1 MGDWETSLPFFDKHN
16 AMAQV
21 KKFQTGGTLKINGK
35 DYTVDQLNEYMN
47 SGGFSS
53 QERAALAGTINAIA
67 QGASRTFDR
76 NANSISGED
85 VHSDFTDFYG
95 NDRKAEKNSGR
106 SRKWANRQARK
117 NSDYHIVNSALE
129 RLGGIE
135 DYYNKKSE
143 EKKSKDTSKIL
154 KKGSGYFQYDDETG
168 AYIDNATNYDYFDV
182 VDRAFRYLKDSD
194 KDSWD
199 TSVLTES
206 QLEWLNDWNNKH
218 AGYEE
223 GLKERIKQ
231 GKINDDDKILLSAF
245 GLSQE
250 EIESLEHKQQKLFT
264 EKGYDYNKYR
274 PYFEINDN
282 GQLVARKID
291 GKSVFSPFGGSGNYW
306 FNDSFAR
313 NNSQYD
319 FLKDHFLING
329 VLYKS
334 SDAENADSDLY
345 KYLHQSGGFY
355 DKNKVGDW
363 VGANELIRQH
373 WDSTPRSNYQLASE
387 SDVTSDFFKTNP
399 GYRWNSVTGAYEY
412 PLEAGQQLLEI
423 YDPSQDVDMFGHGV
437 TKFGVFDA
445 NGNLVKWID
454 NDPGVTPG
462 NLTGEAAKPLRGRT
476 IIRQPGSVYNN
487 MEVLHPEGS
496 PVGFFWDPQT
506 ERLIYNGDLLFAN
519 DTEGKGY
526 AFPKEIA
533 KVLMSNPNF
542 INNLL
547 TSGLLP
553 DFQRTLGSTINSQG
567 RDMWQ
572 FVTDTM
578 SERNWREL
586 GFSDD
591 QISLLMDYFDKLS
604 NHKYAGSRN
613 ATRGNR
619 LVDVYNPA
627 PISVQ
632 KLGGKIEYLRK
643 FQPGG
648 TVGTTKTQGF
658 TEYKL
663 SEPFKNHKNFSE
675 IGVDKISDFTASDW
689 LELGGLAGDLTGIA
703 LGFSGAPIASGVAG
717 AIGSTAGFA
726 ADINRDGLDWG
737 DVGNYGLNL
746 GLDLIS
752 AIPFAGSA
760 AQSVKAA
767 GKIRKAGKTILKVF
781 SNPWVVRSLAGMG
794 IGSAVKTSAEKII
807 NGEAWTM
814 RDVRNVIN
822 GLSGVMT
829 LKKTGLTGG
838 GTTKQDVGEINVKI
852 KGKDTKI
859 ALEEADLK
867 RIANGSKDDIDKT
880 LRQIIVEKYP
890 KISKSKSKI
899 KAKDIDFSP
908 AKVEEKLGLKFWKG
922 KQPTGEYD
930 FNITSKSVAPEFTA
944 EGLKNGEQSQEQ
956 LLHFLRSG
964 EWKTLDTN
972 GQIVDIGD
980 QLRAGRGTR
989 NKNLSNDVK
998 TAFKQASFVLPNMWG
1013 YQEDYVMPQSGYAA
1027 MPVFDPYSQYFKD
1040 GGKIQYAKCGKKI
1053 TKHKDTSTLPND
1065 PFSQMSLE
1073 LLGKNPITILDQQSE
1088 QPEQQTQSYPQ
1099 MIDIDNP
1106 SASISPIVS
1115 DAIKKQQRDQQAEI
1129 GAAARTDVN
1138 GGALR
1143 ANSTVNGISLTSAED
1158 AIKLPR
1164 VETTPKP
1171 QEVKTNQTTPVI
1183 QKTGGPKGTGSPKT
1197 GLGWNIAGNVAG
1209 SLGKAA
1215 SAWMGS
1221 KAQMDLAKQL
1231 QVPLQT
1237 TPIRSGF
1244 KYRDIGIDSAY
1255 DNAINQQQSFVR
1267 NYKSTDPS
1275 LNTAVGIQ
1283 AADKMSQLE
1292 LDRGLK
1298 KASAFQQQLNDHNTQ
1313 LRQQNLDDAV
1323 RADANAKLLAQKHNA
1338 ILQQKGAYIAQNQGI
1353 AQGVIGDIASIGK
1366 QAVAGKKALEAF
1378 DAKRSYNNKLS
1389 EWQTEFN
1396 KIAKN
1401 NLVDGQDFNTWVEK
1415 THGDDYWNL
1424 RRNFIASQYAKRGA
1438 KLRPT
1443 EEQIKI
1449 DNNKIRA
1456 KAIERLNKQA
1466 FELLKMALS

>member
-1 MGDWETSLPFFDKHN
+1 
-16 AMAQV
+16 MAQV

-85 VHSDFTDFYG
+85 VYSDFTDFYG

-106 SRKWANRQARK
+106 SIKWANRQARK

-154 KKGSGYFQYDDETG
+154 KKGSGYFQYDDKTG

-182 VDRAFRYLKDSD
+182 VDRAFRYLKDSN

-264 EKGYDYNKYR
+264 EKGYDYNTYR

-306 FNDSFAR
+306 FNDSFVR

-329 VLYKS
+329 ILYKS

-345 KYLHQSGGFY
+345 KYLHQPEGFY
-355 DKNKVGDW
+355 DKNKIGDW

-373 WDSTPRSNYQLASE
+373 WDSTPRTNYQLASE
-387 SDVTSDFFKTNP
+387 SDVTSDFFKANP

-423 YDPSQDVDMFGHGV
+423 YDPSQDIDVFGHGV

-445 NGNLVKWID
+445 NGNLVKWI
-454 NDPGVTPG
+454 NNGPGVTPG

-476 IIRQPGSVYNN
+476 IIRQPGSIYNN

-533 KVLMSNPNF
+533 GILMSNPNF

-547 TSGLLP
+547 ISGLLP

-567 RDMWQ
+567 RDMWR
-572 FVTDTM
+572 FATNTM
-578 SERNWREL
+578 SEQDWRDL
-586 GFSDD
+586 GFKDD
-591 QISLLMDYFDKLS
+591 QLRLLMDYFDKLS
-604 NHKYAGSRN
+604 DRKHAGSRN
-613 ATRGNR
+613 ATRRNR
-619 LVDVYNPA
+619 LVDAYNPT

-632 KLGGKIEYLRK
+632 KLGGKIKYLRK

-663 SEPFKNHKNFSE
+663 SEPFKNHKDFSE

-689 LELGGLAGDLTGIA
+689 FELGGLVGDLTGIA
-703 LGFSGAPIASGVAG
+703 FGFSGAPIASGVAG

-760 AQSVKAA
+760 AQSAKAA

-781 SNPWVVRSLAGMG
+781 SNPWVIRSLAGMG

-899 KAKDIDFSP
+899 KEKDIDFSP
-908 AKVEEKLGLKFWKG
+908 AKIEEKLGLKFWKG

-930 FNITSKSVAPEFTA
+930 FNITSKSVAPEFTV

-964 EWKTLDTN
+964 EWKTLDSN

-980 QLRAGRGTR
+980 QLRVRRGTR
-989 NKNLSNDVK
+989 NKNLSNDAK

-1013 YQEDYVMPQSGYAA
+1013 YQEDYVIPQSGYVA
-1027 MPVFDPYSQYFKD
+1027 MPVFDPYSQHFKD
-1040 GGKIQYAKCGKKI
+1040 GGKIQYAKCGKKV
-1053 TKHKDTSTLPND
+1053 TKHQNKSPLPKLNTDYTLGFDFTPDWKKSNPLNVSFGSDGKITLSQAAKTSPYSATTFD
-1065 PFSQMSLE
+1065 MFS
-1073 LLGKNPITILDQQSE
+1073 GKTVANPEFKSVLNV
-1088 QPEQQTQSYPQ
+1088 PQ
-1099 MIDIDNP
+1099 F
-1106 SASISPIVS
+1106 
-1115 DAIKKQQRDQQAEI
+1115 
-1129 GAAARTDVN
+1129 
-1138 GGALR
+1138 
-1143 ANSTVNGISLTSAED
+1143 STE
-1158 AIKLPR
+1158 P
-1164 VETTPKP
+1164 
-1171 QEVKTNQTTPVI
+1171 KTNQTTSVI
-1183 QKTGGPKGTGSPKT
+1183 QKTGGVKGKYPSKT
-1197 GLGWNIAGNVAG
+1197 GLGWNIAGNIAG
-1209 SLGKAA
+1209 PLGKGA

-1221 KAQMDLAKQL
+1221 KAQMDLAKQI
-1231 QVPLQT
+1231 QVPLDQT
-1237 TPIRSGF
+1237 PVRTSFRYKDPS
-1244 KYRDIGIDSAY
+1244 IDLAY
-1255 DNAINQQQSFVR
+1255 NNAINQQQSFAR
-1267 NYKSTDPS
+1267 NFKSADS
-1275 LNTAVGIQ
+1275 ALNAAVGLQ
-1283 AADKMSQLE
+1283 TADKTTQLE
-1292 LDRGLK
+1292 LERGMK
-1298 KASAFQQQLNDHNTQ
+1298 KSQLFGEQMNAHNDQ
-1313 LRQQNLDDAV
+1313 LRTERIQDTAI
-1323 RADANAKLLAQKHNA
+1323 ANTNARRLAQKHNA
-1338 ILQQKGAYIAQNQGI
+1338 LLQQKGAYIAQNQGI
-1353 AQGVIGDIASIGK
+1353 AQGVIDDIASIGK
-1366 QAVAGKKALEAF
+1366 QVMAGKKALAAF
-1378 DAKRSYNNKLS
+1378 DAKNTYSNN
-1389 EWQTEFN
+1389 
-1396 KIAKN
+1396 IASLRKQYDAGIAN
-1401 NLVDGQDFNTWVEK
+1401 GSIISGTTFDTWANEN
-1415 THGDDYWNL
+1415 HGDKIKDWQRDYL
-1424 RRNFIASQYAKRGA
+1424 ATQYVKKGA

-1443 EEQIKI
+1443 SEQIRI

-1456 KAIERLNKQA
+1456 KAIAQLSKQA